1 MALSWDETVDFLAV
15 GSGAAGMTAAIRA
28 HDLGASTLVI
38 EKAATYGGSTALSGG
53 VIWVPGNPL
62 MKAAGIE
69 DSPEE
74 GLQYL
79 EQIVGDSSPLEN
91 LRAYVE
97 TAPRMME
104 YLAEHSRLHFEI
116 VHGYPDY
123 YSELQGGQ
131 AGGRSC
137 EAAGVDAIVLGEEF
151 RRLTL
156 HPPAYH
162 PFHFMTPLVRE
173 GMPLI
178 RAGVRGTLIL
188 LSHLIK
194 FIFNFRAHFR
204 GMRNTHQAL
213 GGALATRAR
222 WSLLDR
228 GVPLW
233 LETSLE
239 DLVLEEGRVVGA
251 ILRREGRIVRVRA
264 RRGVLLGMGGFES
277 NAALRQRHQQGPIG
291 SDWTAGA
298 ESNTGDALAIAE
310 RIDAQLD
317 LLDESWWCP
326 TVRLPDED
334 FTRLV
339 VYEKNVCGG
348 IIVNARG
355 ERFMNEAGPYNDVVK
370 SIYAA
375 HSEDTPAIP
384 AFMIFDARC
393 RHSFPLWPILPGRL
407 QPDWALPKR
416 LWKFVTKDATLEGLA
431 GKLGIEAE
439 GLCRTVDRF
448 NEFARTGKDLD
459 FGRGDA
465 IQDRYYTARPTGPNP
480 SLGEVREGPFYAV
493 KIWPGDIG
501 TKGGMCTDAR
511 ARVLDRSGAP
521 IPGLYASGNCTAA
534 TMGRTYPGAGG
545 TIGPAMVFGFIAA
558 EEVMRGTQDA
568 A

>member
-1 MALSWDETVDFLAV
+1 
-15 GSGAAGMTAAIRA
+15 
-28 HDLGASTLVI
+28 
-38 EKAATYGGSTALSGG
+38 
-53 VIWVPGNPL
+53 

-74 GLQYL
+74 GLRYL
-79 EQIVGDSSPLEN
+79 EQIVGDSSPREN

-104 YLAEHSRLHFEI
+104 YLAEHSRLRFEM
-116 VHGYPDY
+116 VPDYPDY
-123 YSELQGGQ
+123 YSELAGGK

-137 EAAGVDAIVLGEEF
+137 ETAALDAIVLGEEF
-151 RRLTL
+151 RRLAL

-173 GMPLI
+173 GMSLI
-178 RAGVRGTLIL
+178 RAGVPGTLIFL
-188 LSHLIK
+188 RHLVRYL
-194 FIFNFRAHFR
+194 FNFRAHFR
-204 GMRNTHQAL
+204 GMRDTFQAL
-213 GGALATRAR
+213 GGALSARGR

-251 ILRREGRIVRVRA
+251 ILRRQGRVLRVRA
-264 RRGVLLGMGGFES
+264 RRGVMLGTGGFE
-277 NAALRQRHQQGPIG
+277 NDEALRERYQQAPIG
-291 SDWTAGA
+291 CDWTAGA

-310 RIDAQLD
+310 RIDAKLD

-326 TVRLPDED
+326 SVRLPDES

-339 VYEKNVCGG
+339 IYEKNVCGG
-348 IIVNARG
+348 IIVNSRG

-375 HSEDTPAIP
+375 HSEDASTIP
-384 AFMIFDARC
+384 AYLIFDARF
-393 RHSFPLWPILPGRL
+393 RRSFPLGPILPGRL
-407 QPDWALPKR
+407 QPDWALRKR
-416 LWKFVTKDATLEGLA
+416 FWNFVTKDATLEGLA
-431 GKLGIEAE
+431 VKLGIEAA

-448 NEFARTGKDLD
+448 NGFARTGRDLD

-465 IQDRYYTARPTGPNP
+465 LQDRYYTARPTGPNP
-480 SLGEVREGPFYAV
+480 SLGEIREGPFYAV
-493 KIWPGDIG
+493 KVWPGDLG
-501 TKGGMCTDAR
+501 TKGGLCTDAR

-521 IPGLYASGNCTAA
+521 IPGLYASGNCTAV

-545 TIGPAMVFGFIAA
+545 TIGPAMTFGFIAA
-558 EEVMRGTQDA
+558 EEAMRGQEEA
-568 A
+568 AAPHLGSNS